1 MNFFIFSIFED
12 ARAFQHVFYD
22 CNRLVW
28 ITKLNDKSQDSASSP
43 AQRSSESVSRILCSS
58 SLSALPVLV
67 LAEGD
72 LLMRCHTVMFCHPDM
87 CVVWDVAAALL
98 LNAGQCNLSCVHK
111 RAASLFLWFILTD
124 FRDRRHHNN

>member
-1 MNFFIFSIFED
+1 MTSLRTR
-12 ARAFQHVFYD
+12 RAH
-22 CNRLVW
+22 L
-28 ITKLNDKSQDSASSP
+28 LSAP
-43 AQRSSESVSRILCSS
+43 A
-58 SLSALPVLV
+58 SLYQGSSALPVLV